1 MVFLQKLQ
9 AGVLVADFHQN
20 GVISTLHNLSN
31 RSLSEIENEL
41 RDYSKQAPIELILPS
56 LFSELQGHALEKIV
70 SCLSEVKYLN
80 HITIGLDKANEAQ
93 FREAK
98 KFFSK
103 LNQSHSIIW
112 NDSPK
117 MKKLDNDFKSLGI
130 APDQPG
136 KGKNVWYC
144 MGYTFSRNEAKSIAL
159 HDCDITTYTR
169 ELLAR
174 LVYPVANPHF
184 NYEFC
189 KGYYPRI
196 REGALSGRVT
206 RLLVTPLLKTFKK
219 VLGHRDYIEFIDVFR
234 YPLAGEFSF
243 KSRLLKEIRIPCDW
257 GLEIGLL
264 SEMQRNQAYNRIC
277 QVDIAHTYDHKH
289 QQLSENDSSQGLSKM
304 SIDITKTLIRKLA
317 AQGDTFTYNTL
328 RTLKATYYRTALD
341 LLEIYH
347 NDAKINGLELNI
359 NEEEIAI
366 ELFSNNII
374 IAGQEFLD
382 NPNQNPL
389 ITNWNRVQTAM
400 PDVKSRFLDIVESDS
415 KL

>member
-1 MVFLQKLQ
+1 M
-9 AGVLVADFHQN
+9 ADFHQN

-31 RSLSEIENEL
+31 RSLDELEQEL
-41 RDYSKQAPIELILPS
+41 REYSKDAPIELILPS
-56 LFSELQGHALEKIV
+56 LYSELEGTALKNIV
-70 SCLSEVKYLN
+70 SCLSNVKYLN
-80 HITIGLDKANEAQ
+80 HITIGLDKADKSE
-93 FREAK
+93 FIKAK
-98 KFFSK
+98 KFFSE
-103 LNQSHSIIW
+103 LNQSHSVIW
-112 NDSPK
+112 NDSPE
-117 MKKLDNDFKSLGI
+117 MKKLDSDFKKLGI
-130 APDQPG
+130 APNQPG

-144 MGYTFSRNEAKSIAL
+144 MGYTYSRNEAGSVAL
-159 HDCDITTYTR
+159 HDCDITTYNR

-174 LVYPVANPHF
+174 LVYPVSNPHF

-196 REGALSGRVT
+196 RDGTLSGRVT

-277 QVDIAHTYDHKH
+277 QVDVADTYDHKH
-289 QQLSENDSSQGLSKM
+289 QVLSENDTSKGLSKM

-341 LLEIYH
+341 LLEIYY

-389 ITNWNRVQTAM
+389 ITNWNRVETAM
-400 PDVKSRFLDIVESDS
+400 PDIKTRFLEIVESDS
-415 KL
+415 KI

>member
-1 MVFLQKLQ
+1 M
-9 AGVLVADFHQN
+9 ADFHQN

-31 RSLSEIENEL
+31 RSLDEIEQEL
-41 RDYSKQAPIELILPS
+41 RQYSKDAPIELILPS
-56 LFSELQGHALEKIV
+56 LYSELEGAALKNIV
-70 SCLSEVKYLN
+70 SCLSNVKYLN
-80 HITIGLDKANEAQ
+80 HIIIGLDKADKSE
-93 FREAK
+93 FIKAK
-98 KFFSK
+98 KFFSN
-103 LNQSHSIIW
+103 LNQPHSVIW

-117 MKKLDNDFKSLGI
+117 MKKLDCDFKKLGI
-130 APDQPG
+130 APNQAG

-144 MGYTFSRNEAKSIAL
+144 MGYTYSRNEAGSVAL
-159 HDCDITTYTR
+159 HDCDITTYNR

-174 LVYPVANPHF
+174 LVYPVSNPHF

-196 REGALSGRVT
+196 REGTLSGRVT

-264 SEMQRNQAYNRIC
+264 SEMQRNQAYNIIC
-277 QVDIAHTYDHKH
+277 QVDIAKTYDHKH
-289 QQLSENDSSQGLSKM
+289 QVLSENDTSKGLSKM

-317 AQGDTFTYNTL
+317 AQGDTFTHNTL

-341 LLEIYH
+341 LLEIYY

-389 ITNWNRVQTAM
+389 ITNWNRVETAM
-400 PDVKSRFLDIVESDS
+400 PEIKARFLDIVESDS
-415 KL
+415 KI

>member
-1 MVFLQKLQ
+1 MS
-9 AGVLVADFHQN
+9 DFHQN

-31 RSLSEIENEL
+31 RTLSEIENEL
-41 RDYSKQAPIELILPS
+41 KEYSKQLPIELILPS
-56 LFSELQGHALEKIV
+56 LYSELSGPALKKIV

-80 HITIGLDKANEAQ
+80 HITIGLDRANKSEFKKA
-93 FREAK
+93 K
-98 KFFSK
+98 TFFSK
-103 LNQSHSIIW
+103 LKQPHSVIW

-117 MKKLDNDFKSLGI
+117 MKKLDNDFKKLGI
-130 APDQPG
+130 APEQPG

-144 MGYTFSRNEAKSIAL
+144 MGYTYSRNEAKAIAL
-159 HDCDITTYTR
+159 HDCDIITYTR

-174 LVYPVANPHF
+174 LVYPVANPNF

-196 REGALSGRVT
+196 RDNALSGRVT

-277 QVDIAHTYDHKH
+277 QVDIADTYDHKH
-289 QQLSENDSSQGLSKM
+289 QALSENDTTQGLSKM

-328 RTLKATYYRTALD
+328 RTIKATYYRTALD

-389 ITNWNRVQTAM
+389 ITNWNRVETAM
-400 PDVKSRFLDIVESDS
+400 PDMRNRFLDIVESDS
-415 KL
+415 KI

>member
-1 MVFLQKLQ
+1 M
-9 AGVLVADFHQN
+9 ADFHQN

-31 RSLSEIENEL
+31 RSLDEIEQEL
-41 RDYSKQAPIELILPS
+41 REYSKDAPIELILPS
-56 LFSELQGHALEKIV
+56 LYSELEGAALKNIV
-70 SCLSEVKYLN
+70 SCLSNVKYLN
-80 HITIGLDKANEAQ
+80 HIIIGLDKADKSE
-93 FREAK
+93 FIKAK
-98 KFFSK
+98 KFFSN
-103 LNQSHSIIW
+103 LNQPHSVIW

-117 MKKLDNDFKSLGI
+117 MKKLDCDFKKLGI
-130 APDQPG
+130 APNQAG
-136 KGKNVWYC
+136 KGKNVCFC
-144 MGYTFSRNEAKSIAL
+144 MGYTYSRNEAGSVAL
-159 HDCDITTYTR
+159 HDCDITTYNR

-174 LVYPVANPHF
+174 LVYPVSNPHF

-196 REGALSGRVT
+196 REGTLSGRVT

-277 QVDIAHTYDHKH
+277 QVDIAKTYDHKH
-289 QQLSENDSSQGLSKM
+289 QVLSENDTSKGLSKM

-317 AQGDTFTYNTL
+317 AQGDTFTHNTL

-341 LLEIYH
+341 LLEIYY

-389 ITNWNRVQTAM
+389 ITNWNRVETAM
-400 PDVKSRFLDIVESDS
+400 PEIKARFLDIVESDS
-415 KL
+415 KI

>member
-1 MVFLQKLQ
+1 M
-9 AGVLVADFHQN
+9 ADFHQN

-31 RSLSEIENEL
+31 RSLDEIEQEL
-41 RDYSKQAPIELILPS
+41 REYSKDAPIELILPS
-56 LFSELQGHALEKIV
+56 LYSELEGAALKNIV
-70 SCLSEVKYLN
+70 SCLSNVKYLN
-80 HITIGLDKANEAQ
+80 HIIIGLDKADKSE
-93 FREAK
+93 FIKAK
-98 KFFSK
+98 KFFSN
-103 LNQSHSIIW
+103 LNQPHSVIW

-117 MKKLDNDFKSLGI
+117 MKKLDCDFKKLGI
-130 APDQPG
+130 APNQAG
-136 KGKNVWYC
+136 KGKNVWYS
-144 MGYTFSRNEAKSIAL
+144 MGYTYSRNEAGSVAL
-159 HDCDITTYTR
+159 HDCDITTYNR

-174 LVYPVANPHF
+174 LVYPVSNPHF

-196 REGALSGRVT
+196 REGTLSGRVT
-206 RLLVTPLLKTFKK
+206 RLLFTPLLKTFKK

-277 QVDIAHTYDHKH
+277 QVDIAKTYDHKH
-289 QQLSENDSSQGLSKM
+289 QVLSENDTSKGLSKM

-317 AQGDTFTYNTL
+317 AQGDTFTHNTL

-341 LLEIYH
+341 LLEIYY

-389 ITNWNRVQTAM
+389 ITNWNRVETAM
-400 PDVKSRFLDIVESDS
+400 PEIKARFLDIVESDS
-415 KL
+415 KI

>member
-1 MVFLQKLQ
+1 
-9 AGVLVADFHQN
+9 
-20 GVISTLHNLSN
+20 
-31 RSLSEIENEL
+31 
-41 RDYSKQAPIELILPS
+41 
-56 LFSELQGHALEKIV
+56 
-70 SCLSEVKYLN
+70 
-80 HITIGLDKANEAQ
+80 TIGLDRANKSEFKKA
-93 FREAK
+93 K
-98 KFFSK
+98 TFFSK
-103 LNQSHSIIW
+103 LKQPHSVIW

-117 MKKLDNDFKSLGI
+117 MKQLDNDFKKLGI

-144 MGYTFSRNEAKSIAL
+144 MGYTYSRNEAKAIAL
-159 HDCDITTYTR
+159 HDCDIITYTR

-174 LVYPVANPHF
+174 LVYPVANPNF

-196 REGALSGRVT
+196 RDNALSGRVT

-277 QVDIAHTYDHKH
+277 QVDIADTYDHKH
-289 QQLSENDSSQGLSKM
+289 QVLSENDTTQGLSKM

-328 RTLKATYYRTALD
+328 RTIKATYYRTALD

-389 ITNWNRVQTAM
+389 ITNWNRVETAM
-400 PDVKSRFLDIVESDS
+400 PDIRNRFLDIVESDS
-415 KL
+415 KI

>member
-1 MVFLQKLQ
+1 M
-9 AGVLVADFHQN
+9 ADFHQN

-31 RSLSEIENEL
+31 RSLDEIEQEL
-41 RDYSKQAPIELILPS
+41 REYSKDAPIELILPS
-56 LFSELQGHALEKIV
+56 LYSELEGAALKNIV
-70 SCLSEVKYLN
+70 SCLRDIKYLN
-80 HITIGLDKANEAQ
+80 HITIGLDKANKSE
-93 FREAK
+93 FIKAK
-98 KFFSK
+98 KFFSD
-103 LNQSHSIIW
+103 LNQSHSVLW

-117 MKKLDNDFKSLGI
+117 MKQLDSDFEKLGI
-130 APDQPG
+130 APNQPG

-144 MGYTFSRNEAKSIAL
+144 MGYTYSRNEAGSVAL
-159 HDCDITTYTR
+159 HDCDITTYNR

-174 LVYPVANPHF
+174 LVYPVSNPHF

-277 QVDIAHTYDHKH
+277 QVDIADTYDHKH
-289 QQLSENDSSQGLSKM
+289 QILSENNTSKGLSKM
-304 SIDITKTLIRKLA
+304 TIDITKTLIRKLA

-389 ITNWNRVQTAM
+389 ITNWNRVETAM
-400 PDVKSRFLDIVESDS
+400 PEIKTRFLDIVESDS
-415 KL
+415 KI

>member
-1 MVFLQKLQ
+1 M
-9 AGVLVADFHQN
+9 ADFHQN

-31 RSLSEIENEL
+31 RSLIEIEKEL
-41 RDYSKQAPIELILPS
+41 RQYSRQAPIELILPS
-56 LFSELQGHALEKIV
+56 LYSELEGDALKKIV

-80 HITIGLDKANEAQ
+80 HITIGLDKATESD
-93 FREAK
+93 FKLAK

-103 LNQSHSIIW
+103 LNQSHSVIW

-117 MKKLDNDFKSLGI
+117 MKKLDRDFKNLGI

-144 MGYTFSRNEAKSIAL
+144 MGYAYARNEAKSIAL
-159 HDCDITTYTR
+159 HDCDIITYTR

-174 LVYPVANPHF
+174 LVYPVANPNF

-189 KGYYPRI
+189 KGYYPRV
-196 REGALSGRVT
+196 RNGTLSGRVT

-277 QVDIAHTYDHKH
+277 QVDIADTYDHKH
-289 QQLSENDSSQGLSKM
+289 QKLSENDNSQGLSKM

-389 ITNWNRVQTAM
+389 ITNWNRVETAM

-415 KL
+415 KI

>member
-1 MVFLQKLQ
+1 MS
-9 AGVLVADFHQN
+9 DFHQN

-31 RSLSEIENEL
+31 RSLTEIESEL
-41 RDYSKQAPIELILPS
+41 REYSKQAPIELILPC
-56 LFSELQGHALEKIV
+56 LFSELQGAALKKIV
-70 SCLSEVKYLN
+70 ICLSEVKYLN
-80 HITIGLDKANEAQ
+80 HITIGLDRANRSE
-93 FREAK
+93 FKEAK
-98 KFFSK
+98 IFFSR
-103 LNQSHSIIW
+103 LNQDHTVIW

-117 MKKLDNDFKSLGI
+117 MKALNNDFKKLGI
-130 APDQPG
+130 SPDQPG

-174 LVYPVANPHF
+174 LVYPVANPNF

-196 REGALSGRVT
+196 RDGALSGRVT

-289 QQLSENDSSQGLSKM
+289 QQLSENDTSQGLSKM

-366 ELFSNNII
+366 EVFANNII

-415 KL
+415 KI